1 FKGGLGVVMD
11 DIIAGILT
19 SIIIVIRQLL
29 PLASCFV
36 RYLSFPLSCFLLAVS
51 CFLPLA
57 SCFYYITYN

>member
-1 FKGGLGVVMD
+1 MIFRVLDIIKCYPMNKMERFKGGLGVVMD

-36 RYLSFPLSCFLLAVS
+36 RYLSFPLR
-51 CFLPLA
+51 
-57 SCFYYITYN
+57 